1 LRNII
6 VAADRRHRQAGHS
19 MVEVSIVLLT
29 MSVIAGFALLDIVG
43 IMPRVA
49 ADKAMTLTLEQLR
62 IGRELAIAQR
72 RSVEVKFLEDNEI
85 QLVRLDMP
93 TGSTI
98 LSTVWLENKVRFH
111 LFDGVPDT
119 PDSFGNA
126 AAVDFGGS
134 DRLIF
139 LTDGTLV
146 NVLGNPLNG
155 SVFLGLPDRPET
167 ARAVTLLGA
176 TGRVRGYRW
185 TGTSWIQ

>member
-1 LRNII
+1 
-6 VAADRRHRQAGHS
+6 